1 MVETSPIEW
10 SYDDLSKYDHRV
22 RLWCEL
28 SLFREEET
36 ILPLMQSHL
45 ILRAMLPCARSKK
58 FNVTPGQV
66 QRSVKIDMLLSSKS
80 NHFMSDQV
88 IKTVGQMKLY
98 IGRLVVFGGYDD
110 SLEFDNDVKSF
121 LTRAIPVISS
131 VKHSRVIKSLNDNE
145 ILKYR

>member
-1 MVETSPIEW
+1 M
-10 SYDDLSKYDHRV
+10 
-22 RLWCEL
+22 C
-28 SLFREEET
+28 
-36 ILPLMQSHL
+36 
-45 ILRAMLPCARSKK
+45 KK
-58 FNVTPGQV
+58 FNVTPDQV